1 MATPS
6 SVAARA
12 TRSLHSL
19 TDDSPANVTPAHVA
33 HRRRALPTLAP
44 LPLAAALTF
53 AAFGTFVLTSPS
65 ALAAE
70 TSTTTSPASSAPSDA
85 VDTTTPTATPAT
97 LASNRATATSDAALP
112 VTFVTGNPLGRAAAD
127 LAAPITELDGRALAL
142 RRATTL
148 GETLDGLPGVSATSY
163 GPNVSRPIIRGLDG
177 DRIRVLQ
184 NGTASLDASSLSYD
198 HAVAQDP
205 LSIERVE
212 IVRGPAALLYGG
224 NAVGGVVNTIDN
236 RIPRE
241 SLTGISGATDFSYGG
256 ANRER
261 AGAAQL
267 EFGNGQFAFHVDGF
281 ARKSADLRIPGFAR
295 SAQQRARDDADT
307 PQPSGTLPNS
317 NGQTS
322 GAAAGASWT
331 WADGYAGLSYSG
343 YDSDYGTV
351 AEENT
356 RIRLRQQRL
365 ALASEV
371 RNLSGPFTAFK
382 FNFGYTDYEHKEI
395 ENGATGT
402 TFKNHGYEGR
412 FEARHAKIGPLEGA
426 VGVQF
431 SQNTFSA
438 LGEEAFVP
446 KSDTTNV
453 ALFALEEW
461 AVNQAVKLS
470 FGARIEHSS
479 VKPSAGGNARF
490 DNLPSR
496 NFTPA
501 SVSAGAVFAL
511 APAWSVAL
519 NTAYTE
525 RAPTFY
531 ELYANG
537 PHLATGVFE
546 IGDPQAK
553 MEKAFSTDLSLRYE
567 NGPNKGSVGVFYS
580 RFSNFLA
587 LYNTGATVDG
597 EEKPLPV
604 YQYAGVPADLY
615 GFEAEGR
622 ARVWQGYGNLDVELR
637 GDYTIGRNRDTG
649 EPLPRIAPLRLTAAL
664 IYGLGHWGARLEM
677 VHASNQGR
685 VPANDLTTSGYTTLG
700 AALTYQFKAGGAQ
713 WLAYLKGENLT
724 NQEVRLASSVLRDI
738 APQGGRA
745 VRVGLRTTF

>member
-1 MATPS
+1 M
-6 SVAARA
+6 
-12 TRSLHSL
+12 
-19 TDDSPANVTPAHVA
+19 
-33 HRRRALPTLAP
+33 
-44 LPLAAALTF
+44 TF
-53 AAFGTFVLTSPS
+53 S
-65 ALAAE
+65 ALAA
-70 TSTTTSPASSAPSDA
+70 ASASVLAADVSDA
-85 VDTTTPTATPAT
+85 PLEAT
-97 LASNRATATSDAALP
+97 SATAVPVRPEVTLP
-112 VTFVTGNPLGRAAAD
+112 TTFVTGNPLGRAAAD
-127 LAAPITELDGRALAL
+127 LTVPLTELDGKALAL
-142 RRATTL
+142 RRAGTL

-184 NGTASLDASSLSYD
+184 NGTAALDASSLSYD

-205 LSIERVE
+205 LTIERVE
-212 IVRGPAALLYGG
+212 VVRGPAALLYGG
-224 NAVGGVVNTIDN
+224 NAVGGVINTIDN
-236 RIPRE
+236 RIPQE
-241 SLTGISGATDFSYGG
+241 SITGISGATDFSYGG

-267 EFGNGQFAFHVDGF
+267 EFGNGEFAFHVDGF

-295 SAQQRARDDADT
+295 SAQQRARDDEDT

-317 NGQTS
+317 QGQVS
-322 GAAAGASWT
+322 GAAVGASWT
-331 WADGYAGLSYSG
+331 WANGYTGLSYSG

-351 AEENT
+351 AEADT

-365 ALASEV
+365 ALASEI
-371 RNLSGPFTAFK
+371 RDLNGPITALK
-382 FNFGYTDYEHKEI
+382 FNLGYTDYEHKEI
-395 ENGATGT
+395 ENGETGT

-412 FEARHAKIGPLEGA
+412 IEARHAKLGPLDGA

-446 KSDTTNV
+446 KSDTRNV

-461 AVNQAVKLS
+461 AMHPAVKLS

-479 VKPSAGGNARF
+479 VKPTAGGNERF

-496 NFTPA
+496 DFTPG

-519 NTAYTE
+519 NTSYTE

-537 PHLATGVFE
+537 PHLATGVWE
-546 IGDPQAK
+546 IGSPQAAI
-553 MEKAFSTDLSLRYE
+553 EKAFSTDLSLRYAQ
-567 NGPNKGSVGVFYS
+567 GPNKASVGLFYS
-580 RFSNFLA
+580 RFNNFIA
-587 LYNTGATVDG
+587 LNNTGRTIDEG
-597 EEKPLPV
+597 GQSLPV

-615 GFEAEGR
+615 GMEAEGR
-622 ARVWQGYGNLDVELR
+622 ARLWRGHGNLDLELR
-637 GDYTIGRNRDTG
+637 GDYTIARNRETG

-664 IYGLGHWGARLEM
+664 AYALGHWGARLEM
-677 VHASNQGR
+677 VHASPQGR
-685 VPANDLTTSGYTTLG
+685 VPANDLTTRGYTTLG

-738 APQGGRA
+738 APQGGRS

>member
-1 MATPS
+1 MASPTS
-6 SVAARA
+6 NAARA
-12 TRSLHSL
+12 RAASSL
-19 TDDSPANVTPAHVA
+19 TSSPASA
-33 HRRRALPTLAP
+33 PTSLAFAP
-44 LPLAAALTF
+44 LPLAACLTLAF
-53 AAFGTFVLTSPS
+53 AAVQ
-65 ALAAE
+65 AHAAE
-70 TSTTTSPASSAPSDA
+70 D
-85 VDTTTPTATPAT
+85 TPAQT
-97 LASNRATATSDAALP
+97 PAVTQTQPPAAERLGGDP
-112 VTFVTGNPLGRAAAD
+112 VALSTTFVTGNPLGRAAAD
-127 LAAPITELDGRALAL
+127 LTVPVTELDGKALVL
-142 RRATTL
+142 RRAGTL
-148 GETLDGLPGVSATSY
+148 GETLDGLPGVSSTSY

-177 DRIRVLQ
+177 DRIRLLQ
-184 NGTASLDASSLSYD
+184 NGTGALDASSLSYD

-205 LSIERVE
+205 LSIERIE

-241 SLTGISGATDFSYGG
+241 PIDGVSGAADVSYGG

-261 AGAAQL
+261 AGAAL
-267 EFGNGQFAFHVDGF
+267 IEVGNGQFAFHVDGF
-281 ARKSADLRIPGFAR
+281 ARKSTDLRIPGFAR
-295 SAQQRARDDADT
+295 SAQQRARDPEGT
-307 PQPSGTLPNS
+307 EQPSGTLPNS
-317 NGQTS
+317 NGQAS
-322 GAAAGASWT
+322 GAAVGASWT
-331 WADGYAGLSYSG
+331 WANGYTGLSYSG

-371 RNLSGPFTAFK
+371 RNLSGPFTALK

-395 ENGATGT
+395 ENGETGT
-402 TFKNHGYEGR
+402 TFKNHGFEGR
-412 FEARHAKIGPLEGA
+412 IEARHAKIGPLEGA

-446 KSDTTNV
+446 KSDTSNV

-470 FGARIEHSS
+470 FGARIEHTH
-479 VKPSAGGNARF
+479 VKPSAGGNERF
-490 DNLPSR
+490 DNLPTR
-496 NFTPA
+496 NFTPG

-519 NTAYTE
+519 NTSYTE

-537 PHLATGVFE
+537 PHVATGIWE
-546 IGDPQAK
+546 IGNAQSK
-553 MEKAFSTDLSLRYE
+553 LEKAFSTDLSLRYV

-580 RFSNFLA
+580 RFSNFIA
-587 LYNTGATVDG
+587 LENTGRSVNEEGETVTSG
-597 EEKPLPV
+597 GLPV
-604 YQYAGVPADLY
+604 YQYAGVPAELY
-615 GFEAEGR
+615 GVEAEGR
-622 ARVWQGYGNLDVELR
+622 ARVWQGYGNVDLELR
-637 GDYTIGRNRDTG
+637 GDYTLGRNRDTG

-664 IYGLGHWGARLEM
+664 AYGLGPWGARVEV

-685 VPANDLTTSGYTTLG
+685 VPAGDLTTNGYTTLG
-700 AALTYQFKAGGAQ
+700 AALTYQFKTGSAQ

-724 NQEVRLASSVLRDI
+724 NQEVRLASSFLRDI

>member
-1 MATPS
+1 MANLVSNAAEASAVS
-6 SVAARA
+6 SLASAFAAVSLAVPFVAGHPPARRA
-12 TRSLHSL
+12 
-19 TDDSPANVTPAHVA
+19 
-33 HRRRALPTLAP
+33 RRRVKP
-44 LPLAAALTF
+44 LPLAAALSVG
-53 AAFGTFVLTSPS
+53 ALALASPS
-65 ALAAE
+65 TRAA
-70 TSTTTSPASSAPSDA
+70 D
-85 VDTTTPTATPAT
+85 ATPAPS
-97 LASNRATATSDAALP
+97 AVPEAVLP
-112 VTFVTGNPLGRAAAD
+112 ATFVTGNPLGRAAAE
-127 LAAPITELDGRALAL
+127 LTVPVTELDGKSLAL
-142 RRATTL
+142 RRAGTL
-148 GETLDGLPGVSATSY
+148 GETLDGLPGISATSY

-281 ARKSADLRIPGFAR
+281 ARKSADLRIPGFAH
-295 SAQQRARDDADT
+295 STQRRALDGEEA
-307 PQPSGTLPNS
+307 PQASGTLPNS
-317 NGQTS
+317 DGQVS

-351 AEENT
+351 AEEDT
-356 RIRLRQQRL
+356 RIRLRQQRV

-382 FNFGYTDYEHKEI
+382 FDFGYTDYEHKEI
-395 ENGATGT
+395 ENGETGT

-412 FEARHAKIGPLEGA
+412 IEARHAKIGPVEGA

-446 KSDTTNV
+446 KSDTNTV

-461 AVNQAVKLS
+461 AVDPAVKLS
-470 FGARIEHSS
+470 FGARVEHSS
-479 VKPSAGGNARF
+479 VKPTAGGNARF

-496 NFTPA
+496 NFTPG
-501 SVSAGAVFAL
+501 SVSAGAVFGL
-511 APAWSVAL
+511 ASAWSLAV
-519 NTAYTE
+519 NTSYTE

-537 PHLATGVFE
+537 PHLATGVWE
-546 IGDPQAK
+546 IGSPQASL
-553 MEKAFSTDLSLRYE
+553 EKAVSTDVSLRYA

-580 RFSNFLA
+580 RFSNFIA
-587 LYNTGATVDG
+587 LNNTGRTQALDDDTI
-597 EEKPLPV
+597 PV

-615 GFEAEGR
+615 GVEAEGR
-622 ARVWQGYGNLDVELR
+622 ARVWQGHGNLDVELR
-637 GDYTIGRNRDTG
+637 GDYTVGRNRDTG
-649 EPLPRIAPLRLTAAL
+649 EPLPRIAPLRLTGA
-664 IYGLGHWGARLEM
+664 IVYGLGRWGARLEV
-677 VHASNQGR
+677 VHASAQGR

-700 AALTYQFKAGGAQ
+700 ASLTYQFKAGGAQ

>member
-1 MATPS
+1 MP
-6 SVAARA
+6 
-12 TRSLHSL
+12 
-19 TDDSPANVTPAHVA
+19 
-33 HRRRALPTLAP
+33 AP

-53 AAFGTFVLTSPS
+53 GAFAVTTLS
-65 ALAAE
+65 AHAAE
-70 TSTTTSPASSAPSDA
+70 VSPAPGAASAVAPAA
-85 VDTTTPTATPAT
+85 VPE
-97 LASNRATATSDAALP
+97 AALP
-112 VTFVTGNPLGRAAAD
+112 ATFVTGNPLGRAAAE
-127 LAAPITELDGRALAL
+127 LAAPITELDGKALAL

-241 SLTGISGATDFSYGG
+241 ALNGISGATDFSYGG

-295 SAQQRARDDADT
+295 SAQQRARDDEDVA
-307 PQPSGTLPNS
+307 QPSGKLPNS
-317 NGQTS
+317 DGQTS

-382 FNFGYTDYEHKEI
+382 FDFGYTDYEHKEV
-395 ENGATGT
+395 ENGETGT

-412 FEARHAKIGPLEGA
+412 IEARHAKIGPLEGA

-479 VKPSAGGNARF
+479 VKPSAGGNDRF

-496 NFTPA
+496 NFTPG

-511 APAWSVAL
+511 TPAWSVAL

-553 MEKAFSTDLSLRYE
+553 LEKAFSTDLSLRYE

-580 RFSNFLA
+580 RFTNFIA
-587 LYNTGATVDG
+587 LNNTGLTVDG
-597 EEKPLPV
+597 AENPLPV

-664 IYGLGHWGARLEM
+664 VYGLGRWGGRLEV

>member
-1 MATPS
+1 MALPVST
-6 SVAARA
+6 AARERA
-12 TRSLHSL
+12 TFSLASPFDALCASRQMCHPRS
-19 TDDSPANVTPAHVA
+19 V
-33 HRRRALPTLAP
+33 LAP

-53 AAFGTFVLTSPS
+53 G
-65 ALAAE
+65 ALAAA
-70 TSTTTSPASSAPSDA
+70 SVSVQAADVPDASSKPS
-85 VDTTTPTATPAT
+85 
-97 LASNRATATSDAALP
+97 SATAAPALAEVTLP
-112 VTFVTGNPLGRAAAD
+112 ATFVTGNPLGRAAAD
-127 LAAPITELDGRALAL
+127 LTVPLTELDGKALAL
-142 RRATTL
+142 RRAGTL

-184 NGTASLDASSLSYD
+184 NGTAALDASSLSYD

-205 LSIERVE
+205 LTIERVE

-224 NAVGGVVNTIDN
+224 SAVGGVINTLDN

-241 SLTGISGATDFSYGG
+241 SITGISGATDVSYGG

-267 EFGNGQFAFHVDGF
+267 EFGNGEFAFHVDGF

-295 SAQQRARDDADT
+295 SARQRALDDEGTA
-307 PQPSGTLPNS
+307 QPSGTLPNS
-317 NGQTS
+317 QGQVS
-322 GAAAGASWT
+322 GAAVGASRT
-331 WADGYAGLSYSG
+331 WANGYTGISYAG

-351 AEENT
+351 AEADT

-365 ALASEV
+365 ALAGEV
-371 RNLSGPFTAFK
+371 RDLSGPITALK
-382 FNFGYTDYEHKEI
+382 FDFGYTDYEHKEI
-395 ENGATGT
+395 ENGETGT

-412 FEARHAKIGPLEGA
+412 IEARHAKIGPLDGA
-426 VGVQF
+426 VGMQF

-446 KSDTTNV
+446 KSDTRNV

-461 AVNQAVKLS
+461 AVSQAVKLS

-479 VKPSAGGNARF
+479 VKPTAGGNARF

-496 NFTPA
+496 DFTPG
-501 SVSAGAVFAL
+501 SVSAGAVVAL

-519 NTAYTE
+519 NTSYTE

-537 PHLATGVFE
+537 PHLATGVWE
-546 IGDPQAK
+546 IGNPQAAL
-553 MEKAFSTDLSLRYE
+553 EKAFSTDLSLRYAH
-567 NGPNKGSVGVFYS
+567 GANKGSVGLFYS
-580 RFSNFLA
+580 RFNNFIA
-587 LYNTGATVDG
+587 LNNTGRTIDEG
-597 EEKPLPV
+597 DQRLPV

-615 GFEAEGR
+615 GAEAEGR
-622 ARVWQGYGNLDVELR
+622 ARLWQGHGNLDLELR

-664 IYGLGHWGARLEM
+664 AYGLGHWGARLEM
-677 VHASNQGR
+677 VHASAQGR
-685 VPANDLTTSGYTTLG
+685 VPANDLTTDGYTTLG

-738 APQGGRA
+738 APQGGRS

>member
-1 MATPS
+1 MPRRYTGPRPHQTEYKHKTDMAISTLR
-6 SVAARA
+6 VARQRA
-12 TRSLHSL
+12 TTSLAL
-19 TDDSPANVTPAHVA
+19 TPDVTSAA
-33 HRRRALPTLAP
+33 HRRTSPRLAP

-53 AAFGTFVLTSPS
+53 SAFAMTSL
-65 ALAAE
+65 AVQAAE
-70 TSTTTSPASSAPSDA
+70 VSTQAPAAAAAP
-85 VDTTTPTATPAT
+85 ATPPA
-97 LASNRATATSDAALP
+97 APDAALP

-127 LAAPITELDGRALAL
+127 LAAPLTELDGRALAL

-241 SLTGISGATDFSYGG
+241 ALNGISGATDFNYGG

-295 SAQQRARDDADT
+295 SAQQRARDDEDT
-307 PQPSGTLPNS
+307 KQPSGTLPNS
-317 NGQTS
+317 DGQTS

-331 WADGYAGLSYSG
+331 WANGYAGLSYSG

-382 FNFGYTDYEHKEI
+382 FDFGYTDYEHKEI
-395 ENGATGT
+395 ENGVTGT

-412 FEARHAKIGPLEGA
+412 IEARHAKIGPLEGA

-479 VKPSAGGNARF
+479 VKPSSGGNERF
-490 DNLPSR
+490 ENLPSR
-496 NFTPA
+496 NFTPG

-511 APAWSVAL
+511 APAWSVAV
-519 NTAYTE
+519 NTSYTE

-537 PHLATGVFE
+537 PHLATGVYE
-546 IGDPQAK
+546 IGNAQAK
-553 MEKAFSTDLSLRYE
+553 MEKAFSTDLALRYE
-567 NGPNKGSVGVFYS
+567 SGPNKGSVGVFYS
-580 RFSNFLA
+580 RFSNFIA
-587 LYNTGATVDG
+587 LNNTGLTAPG

-615 GFEAEGR
+615 GFEAQGR
-622 ARVWQGYGNLDVELR
+622 ARVWQGLGDVDVELR

-649 EPLPRIAPLRLTAAL
+649 EPLPRIAPLRLTAAV

-685 VPANDLTTSGYTTLG
+685 VPSNDLTTNGYTTLG

>member
-1 MATPS
+1 MQAADVSDAPLDATS
-6 SVAARA
+6 A
-12 TRSLHSL
+12 TAVPVR
-19 TDDSPANVTPAHVA
+19 PEVT
-33 HRRRALPTLAP
+33 LPT
-44 LPLAAALTF
+44 
-53 AAFGTFVLTSPS
+53 
-65 ALAAE
+65 
-70 TSTTTSPASSAPSDA
+70 
-85 VDTTTPTATPAT
+85 
-97 LASNRATATSDAALP
+97 
-112 VTFVTGNPLGRAAAD
+112 TFVTGNPLGRAAAD
-127 LAAPITELDGRALAL
+127 LTVPLTELDGKALAL
-142 RRATTL
+142 RRAGTL

-184 NGTASLDASSLSYD
+184 NGTAALDASSLSYD

-205 LSIERVE
+205 LTIERVE
-212 IVRGPAALLYGG
+212 VVRGPAALLYGG
-224 NAVGGVVNTIDN
+224 NAVGGVINTIDN

-241 SLTGISGATDFSYGG
+241 SITGISGATDFSAGG

-267 EFGNGQFAFHVDGF
+267 EFGNGEFAFHVDGF

-295 SAQQRARDDADT
+295 SAQQRARDDETTA
-307 PQPSGTLPNS
+307 QPSGTLPNS
-317 NGQTS
+317 QGQAS
-322 GAAAGASWT
+322 GAAVGASWT
-331 WADGYAGLSYSG
+331 WADGYTGLSYSG

-351 AEENT
+351 AEADT

-365 ALASEV
+365 ALASEI
-371 RNLSGPFTAFK
+371 RDLGGPITALK

-395 ENGATGT
+395 ENGETGT

-412 FEARHAKIGPLEGA
+412 IEARHAKLGPLDGA

-446 KSDTTNV
+446 KSDTRNV

-461 AVNQAVKLS
+461 AMHPAIKLS

-479 VKPSAGGNARF
+479 VKPTAGGNERF

-496 NFTPA
+496 DFTPG

-519 NTAYTE
+519 NTSYTE

-537 PHLATGVFE
+537 PHLATGVWE
-546 IGDPQAK
+546 IGSPQAAI
-553 MEKAFSTDLSLRYE
+553 EKAFSTDLSLRYE
-567 NGPNKGSVGVFYS
+567 QGPNKASIGLFYS
-580 RFSNFLA
+580 RFNNFIA
-587 LYNTGATVDG
+587 LNNTGRTIDEG
-597 EEKPLPV
+597 GQSLPV

-615 GFEAEGR
+615 GMEADGR
-622 ARVWQGYGNLDVELR
+622 ARLWRGHGNLDLELR
-637 GDYTIGRNRDTG
+637 GDYTIARNRETG

-664 IYGLGHWGARLEM
+664 AYALGHWGARLEM
-677 VHASNQGR
+677 VHASPQGR
-685 VPANDLTTSGYTTLG
+685 VPANDLTTRGYTTLG

-738 APQGGRA
+738 APQGARS

>member
-1 MATPS
+1 MANLVS
-6 SVAARA
+6 NAAKASAVSSLASASVAISLAVPFVAGQPPAR
-12 TRSLHSL
+12 RE
-19 TDDSPANVTPAHVA
+19 
-33 HRRRALPTLAP
+33 RRRVKP
-44 LPLAAALTF
+44 LPLAAALSVG
-53 AAFGTFVLTSPS
+53 ALALASPS
-65 ALAAE
+65 TRAADV
-70 TSTTTSPASSAPSDA
+70 TPAPSVVPEA
-85 VDTTTPTATPAT
+85 LLPA
-97 LASNRATATSDAALP
+97 
-112 VTFVTGNPLGRAAAD
+112 TFVTGNPLGRAVAE
-127 LAAPITELDGRALAL
+127 LTVPVTELDGKALAL
-142 RRATTL
+142 RRAGTL
-148 GETLDGLPGVSATSY
+148 GETLDGLPGVSSTSY

-224 NAVGGVVNTIDN
+224 NAVGGVVNTLDN

-241 SLTGISGATDFSYGG
+241 SLTGISGATDFSFGG

-281 ARKSADLRIPGFAR
+281 ARKSADLRIPGFAH
-295 SAQQRARDDADT
+295 SIQRRALDGEEA
-307 PQPSGTLPNS
+307 PQASGTLPNS
-317 NGQTS
+317 NGQVS

-351 AEENT
+351 AEEDT

-382 FNFGYTDYEHKEI
+382 FDFGYTDYEHKEI
-395 ENGATGT
+395 ENGETGT

-412 FEARHAKIGPLEGA
+412 IEARHARIGPVEGA

-446 KSDTTNV
+446 KSDTNTV

-461 AVNQAVKLS
+461 AVDPAVKLS
-470 FGARIEHSS
+470 FGARVEHSS
-479 VKPSAGGNARF
+479 VKPTAGGNARF

-496 NFTPA
+496 NFTPG
-501 SVSAGAVFAL
+501 SVSAGAVFGL
-511 APAWSVAL
+511 APVWSLAV
-519 NTAYTE
+519 NTSYTE

-537 PHLATGVFE
+537 PHLATGVWE
-546 IGDPQAK
+546 IGNPQASL
-553 MEKAFSTDLSLRYE
+553 EKAVSTDVSLRYA

-580 RFSNFLA
+580 RFSNFIA
-587 LYNTGATVDG
+587 LNNTGRTQALDDDTI
-597 EEKPLPV
+597 PV

-615 GFEAEGR
+615 GVEAEGR
-622 ARVWQGYGNLDVELR
+622 ARVWQGHGNLDVELR
-637 GDYTIGRNRDTG
+637 GDYTVGRNRDTG
-649 EPLPRIAPLRLTAAL
+649 EPLPRIAPLRLTGAL
-664 IYGLGHWGARLEM
+664 VYGLGRWGTRLEV
-677 VHASNQGR
+677 VHASAQGR
-685 VPANDLTTSGYTTLG
+685 VPANELTTSGYTTLG
-700 AALTYQFKAGGAQ
+700 ASLTYQFKAGGAQ

>member
-1 MATPS
+1 MAIPS
-6 SVAARA
+6 SHAARQRAVPSLAA
-12 TRSLHSL
+12 T
-19 TDDSPANVTPAHVA
+19 ANVRT
-33 HRRRALPTLAP
+33 RRGLPRLAP
-44 LPLAAALTF
+44 LSLAATLSFGALGAH
-53 AAFGTFVLTSPS
+53 AAD
-65 ALAAE
+65 AA
-70 TSTTTSPASSAPSDA
+70 PAADTVAAPAA
-85 VDTTTPTATPAT
+85 VAAPAVSIAPAATPE
-97 LASNRATATSDAALP
+97 AALP
-112 VTFVTGNPLGRAAAD
+112 ATFVTGNPLGRAIAD
-127 LAAPITELDGRALAL
+127 LAAPVTELDGKALAL
-142 RRATTL
+142 RRAGTL
-148 GETLDGLPGVSATSY
+148 GETLDGLPGVSSTSY

-205 LSIERVE
+205 LSIERIE

-281 ARKSADLRIPGFAR
+281 ARKSADLRIPGFAH
-295 SAQQRARDDADT
+295 SAQQRALDGEDA
-307 PQPSGTLPNS
+307 PQASGTLPNS
-317 NGQTS
+317 DGQVS

-351 AEENT
+351 AEQST

-382 FNFGYTDYEHKEI
+382 FDFGYTDYEHKEI
-395 ENGATGT
+395 ENGETGT

-412 FEARHAKIGPLEGA
+412 IEARHAKIGPLEGA

-479 VKPSAGGNARF
+479 VKPYAGGNERF

-496 NFTPA
+496 NFTPG
-501 SVSAGAVFAL
+501 SVSAGVVFAL
-511 APAWSVAL
+511 APAWSVAV
-519 NTAYTE
+519 NTSYTE

-537 PHLATGVFE
+537 PHLATGVWE
-546 IGDPQAK
+546 IGNPQAQL
-553 MEKAFSTDLSLRYE
+553 EKAFSTDVSLRYQD
-567 NGPNKGSVGVFYS
+567 GPNKGSVGLFYS
-580 RFSNFLA
+580 RFSNFIA
-587 LYNTGATVDG
+587 LNNTGRTEALDDDTI
-597 EEKPLPV
+597 PV

-615 GFEAEGR
+615 GVEAEGR

-637 GDYTIGRNRDTG
+637 GDYTVGRNRDTG
-649 EPLPRIAPLRLTAAL
+649 EPLPRIAPLRLTGAL
-664 IYGLGHWGARLEM
+664 VYGLGHWGARLEV

-685 VPANDLTTSGYTTLG
+685 VPTNDLTTSGYTTLG

-738 APQGGRA
+738 APQGGRS

>member
-1 MATPS
+1 MAHPAS
-6 SVAARA
+6 NAARKRA
-12 TRSLHSL
+12 MFSLAPVSL
-19 TDDSPANVTPAHVA
+19 PAA
-33 HRRRALPTLAP
+33 HRARRARPDLAP
-44 LPLAAALTF
+44 LPLAAVLTF
-53 AAFGTFVLTSPS
+53 S
-65 ALAAE
+65 ALAM
-70 TSTTTSPASSAPSDA
+70 TSLSAQAADASSEPPSATAASAATAAPSA
-85 VDTTTPTATPAT
+85 PE
-97 LASNRATATSDAALP
+97 AALP
-112 VTFVTGNPLGRAAAD
+112 TTFVTGNPLGRAAAD
-127 LAAPITELDGRALAL
+127 LTVPVTELDGRALTL
-142 RRATTL
+142 RRAGTL

-184 NGTASLDASSLSYD
+184 NGTAALDASSLSYD

-205 LSIERVE
+205 LTIERVE

-224 NAVGGVVNTIDN
+224 NAVGGVINTIDN

-241 SLTGISGATDFSYGG
+241 SITGISGATDVSYGG

-281 ARKSADLRIPGFAR
+281 ARKSADLRIPGFAH
-295 SAQQRARDDADT
+295 SAQQRARDDEDT

-317 NGQTS
+317 NGQVS
-322 GAAAGASWT
+322 GAAVGASWT
-331 WADGYAGLSYSG
+331 WANGYTGLSYSG

-351 AEENT
+351 VDADT

-365 ALASEV
+365 ALASEI
-371 RNLSGPFTAFK
+371 RDLSGPFSALK

-395 ENGATGT
+395 ENGQTGT

-412 FEARHAKIGPLEGA
+412 IEARHAKIGPLEGA

-438 LGEEAFVP
+438 LGDEAFVP

-479 VKPSAGGNARF
+479 VKPAAGGNERF

-496 NFTPA
+496 NFTPG
-501 SVSAGAVFAL
+501 SVSAGAAFAL

-519 NTAYTE
+519 NTSYTE

-537 PHLATGVFE
+537 PHLATGVWE
-546 IGDPQAK
+546 IGNPQAK
-553 MEKAFSTDLSLRYE
+553 LEKAFSTDLSLRYE
-567 NGPNKGSVGVFYS
+567 HGPNKGSVGLFYS
-580 RFSNFLA
+580 RFTNFIA
-587 LYNTGATVDG
+587 LNNTGETIVEDDNS
-597 EEKPLPV
+597 LPV
-604 YQYAGVPADLY
+604 YRYAGVPADLY
-615 GFEAEGR
+615 GVEAQGR
-622 ARVWQGYGNLDVELR
+622 ARIWQGYGNLDLELR
-637 GDYTIGRNRDTG
+637 GDYTIGRNRETG

-664 IYGLGHWGARLEM
+664 AYGLGHWGARLEM

-685 VPANDLTTSGYTTLG
+685 VPVNDLTTSGYTTLG

-724 NQEVRLASSVLRDI
+724 HQEVRLASSVLRDI
-738 APQGGRA
+738 APQGGRS

>member
-1 MATPS
+1 MAIPS
-6 SVAARA
+6 SHAARQRA
-12 TRSLHSL
+12 VPSLAV
-19 TDDSPANVTPAHVA
+19 TANVRT
-33 HRRRALPTLAP
+33 RRALPRLAP
-44 LPLAAALTF
+44 LSLAATFTFGALGAH
-53 AAFGTFVLTSPS
+53 AAD
-65 ALAAE
+65 AA
-70 TSTTTSPASSAPSDA
+70 PAADTVAAPAA
-85 VDTTTPTATPAT
+85 VAAPAVPTVPAATPE
-97 LASNRATATSDAALP
+97 AALP
-112 VTFVTGNPLGRAAAD
+112 ATFVTGNPLGRAIAD
-127 LAAPITELDGRALAL
+127 LAAPVTELDGKALAL
-142 RRATTL
+142 RRAGTL
-148 GETLDGLPGVSATSY
+148 GETLDGLPGVSSTSY

-205 LSIERVE
+205 LSIERIE

-281 ARKSADLRIPGFAR
+281 ARKSADLRIPGFAH
-295 SAQQRARDDADT
+295 SAQQRALDGEDA
-307 PQPSGTLPNS
+307 PQASGTLPNS
-317 NGQTS
+317 DGQVS

-351 AEENT
+351 AEQST

-382 FNFGYTDYEHKEI
+382 FDFGYTDYEHKEI
-395 ENGATGT
+395 ENGETGT

-412 FEARHAKIGPLEGA
+412 IEARHAKIGPLEGA

-479 VKPSAGGNARF
+479 VKPYAGGNERF

-496 NFTPA
+496 NFTPG
-501 SVSAGAVFAL
+501 SVSAGVVFAL
-511 APAWSVAL
+511 APAWSVAV
-519 NTAYTE
+519 NTSYTE

-537 PHLATGVFE
+537 PHLATGVWE
-546 IGDPQAK
+546 IGNPQAQL
-553 MEKAFSTDLSLRYE
+553 EKAFSTDVSLRYQD
-567 NGPNKGSVGVFYS
+567 GPNKGSVGLFYS
-580 RFSNFLA
+580 RFSNFIA
-587 LYNTGATVDG
+587 LNNTGRTEALDDDTI
-597 EEKPLPV
+597 PV

-615 GFEAEGR
+615 GVEAEGR

-637 GDYTIGRNRDTG
+637 GDYTVGRNRDTG
-649 EPLPRIAPLRLTAAL
+649 EPLPRIAPLRLTGAL
-664 IYGLGHWGARLEM
+664 VYGLGHWGARLEV

-724 NQEVRLASSVLRDI
+724 NQEVRLAGSVLRDI
-738 APQGGRA
+738 APQGGRS

>member
-1 MATPS
+1 MTSLCAQADETSSTSSASSTQQAAT
-6 SVAARA
+6 AAPAQLA
-12 TRSLHSL
+12 TSFE
-19 TDDSPANVTPAHVA
+19 A
-33 HRRRALPTLAP
+33 ALPT
-44 LPLAAALTF
+44 
-53 AAFGTFVLTSPS
+53 
-65 ALAAE
+65 
-70 TSTTTSPASSAPSDA
+70 
-85 VDTTTPTATPAT
+85 
-97 LASNRATATSDAALP
+97 
-112 VTFVTGNPLGRAAAD
+112 TFVTGNPLGRAAAD
-127 LAAPITELDGRALAL
+127 LAAPVTELDGRALAL
-142 RRATTL
+142 RRAATL

-241 SLTGISGATDFSYGG
+241 SFTGVSGATDVSYGG

-267 EFGNGQFAFHVDGF
+267 EFGNGQFALHIDGF

-295 SAQQRARDDADT
+295 SAQQRARDDEDT
-307 PQPSGTLPNS
+307 PQASGTLPNS
-317 NGQTS
+317 DGQTS

-331 WADGYAGLSYSG
+331 WANGYAGLSYSG
-343 YDSDYGTV
+343 YDADYGTV

-371 RNLSGPFTAFK
+371 RNLSGPFTALK
-382 FNFGYTDYEHKEI
+382 FDFGYTDYEHKEI
-395 ENGATGT
+395 ENGQTGT
-402 TFKNHGYEGR
+402 TFKHHGYEGR
-412 FEARHAKIGPLEGA
+412 IEARHAKIGPIEGA

-431 SQNTFSA
+431 SQSTFSA

-446 KSDTTNV
+446 KSDTDNV

-479 VKPSAGGNARF
+479 VKPSAGGNDRF
-490 DNLPSR
+490 ENLPLR
-496 NFTPA
+496 NFTPG

-519 NTAYTE
+519 NTSYTE

-546 IGDPQAK
+546 IGNPQAK
-553 MEKAFSTDLSLRYE
+553 LEKAFSTDLSLRYE
-567 NGPNKGSVGVFYS
+567 RGPNKGSVGVFYS
-580 RFSNFLA
+580 RFTNFIA
-587 LYNTGATVDG
+587 LNNTGQTV
-597 EEKPLPV
+597 EEDDKSLPV

-664 IYGLGHWGARLEM
+664 VYGLGHWGARLEM

-685 VPANDLTTSGYTTLG
+685 VPVNDLTTRGYTTLG
-700 AALTYQFKAGGAQ
+700 AALTYQFKTGGAQ

>member
-1 MATPS
+1 MT
-6 SVAARA
+6 
-12 TRSLHSL
+12 SL
-19 TDDSPANVTPAHVA
+19 
-33 HRRRALPTLAP
+33 
-44 LPLAAALTF
+44 
-53 AAFGTFVLTSPS
+53 S
-65 ALAAE
+65 AQAAE
-70 TSTTTSPASSAPSDA
+70 DAPAQS
-85 VDTTTPTATPAT
+85 TATPA
-97 LASNRATATSDAALP
+97 APTAPVAAVAADTALP
-112 VTFVTGNPLGRAAAD
+112 VTFVTGNPLGRAAAE

-142 RRATTL
+142 RRSTTL

-241 SLTGISGATDFSYGG
+241 SLTGVSGATDVSYGG

-295 SAQQRARDDADT
+295 SAQQRARDGEDV

-317 NGQTS
+317 DGQTS

-395 ENGATGT
+395 ENGQTGT

-412 FEARHAKIGPLEGA
+412 IEARHARIGPLEGA

-479 VKPSAGGNARF
+479 VKPSAGGNERF

-496 NFTPA
+496 NFTPG

-553 MEKAFSTDLSLRYE
+553 LEKAFSTDLSLRYE
-567 NGPNKGSVGVFYS
+567 NGPNKGSVGVFFS

-587 LYNTGATVDG
+587 LNNTGRTVDG
-597 EEKPLPV
+597 EDKPLPV

-664 IYGLGHWGARLEM
+664 VYGLGHWGARLEM
-677 VHASNQGR
+677 VHASHQAR
-685 VPANDLTTSGYTTLG
+685 VPANDLTTNGYTTLG

>member
-6 SVAARA
+6 ISSTPSSRVAHKRAAAR
-12 TRSLHSL
+12 SLAPDTGARRHS
-19 TDDSPANVTPAHVA
+19 
-33 HRRRALPTLAP
+33 RATLAP
-44 LPLAAALTF
+44 LPLAAALAFSASSMTGVSAH
-53 AAFGTFVLTSPS
+53 AADASPGSTTSTSVP
-65 ALAAE
+65 A
-70 TSTTTSPASSAPSDA
+70 TSTTPE
-85 VDTTTPTATPAT
+85 
-97 LASNRATATSDAALP
+97 AALP
-112 VTFVTGNPLGRAAAD
+112 ATFVTGNPLGRAAAE
-127 LAAPITELDGRALAL
+127 LAAPITELDGKALAL
-142 RRATTL
+142 RRAATL

-241 SLTGISGATDFSYGG
+241 ALNGISGATDVSYGG

-295 SAQQRARDDADT
+295 SAQQRARDDEDVA
-307 PQPSGTLPNS
+307 QPSGTLPNS
-317 NGQTS
+317 DGQTS

-371 RNLSGPFTAFK
+371 RNLAGPFTAFK
-382 FNFGYTDYEHKEI
+382 FDFGYTDYEHKEI
-395 ENGATGT
+395 ENGQTGT

-412 FEARHAKIGPLEGA
+412 IEARHAKIGPLEGA

-470 FGARIEHSS
+470 FGARVEHSS
-479 VKPSAGGNARF
+479 VKPSAGGNERF

-496 NFTPA
+496 NFTPG

-537 PHLATGVFE
+537 PHLATGVYE

-553 MEKAFSTDLSLRYE
+553 LEKAFSTDLSLRYE

-580 RFSNFLA
+580 RFTNFISLN
-587 LYNTGATVDG
+587 NTGRTVEGD
-597 EEKPLPV
+597 ENPLPV

-664 IYGLGHWGARLEM
+664 VYGLGHWGARLEM